1 VTWVKSKLTLVR
13 MEMVLILA
21 SDWRMVFTKCTTSMQ
36 FILVIPDGIPRLR
49 GQMEACFDPFRDSVN
64 LNAR

>member
-1 VTWVKSKLTLVR
+1 

-21 SDWRMVFTKCTTSMQ
+21 SDWRLVFIECTTGMQ
-36 FILVIPDGIPRLR
+36 FIWVIPDGIPRLR

>member
-1 VTWVKSKLTLVR
+1 

-21 SDWRMVFTKCTTSMQ
+21 SDWRLVFIECTTGMQ
-36 FILVIPDGIPRLR
+36 FIWVIPDGIPRLR
-49 GQMEACFDPFRDSVN
+49 GQMEACFVPFRDSVN